1 MGGVERWAMAEQAS
15 FWEQPDLL
23 ALIDAASPASD
34 QGQGPAAERPRP
46 PAAEPSPPPGPAA
59 AQDLPSQPLP
69 PPARPALDTDSP
81 ESTAADSE
89 PAASLRS
96 ATVPSTAESSQA
108 VPPKPVTSASVESA
122 RAESPPVASRPSAPQ
137 PLAAV
142 AATATALVQG
152 AVDHRSVDQRSE
164 DQRSEDQR
172 SKDQRSLD
180 GGCGAGG
187 PLQSVPA
194 PDLSLAFQPP
204 EPAAEPPARRGGR
217 SQTAAAPTAVSPSA
231 AMLTVPVQTVPVL
244 APTPLAASPGLSLP
258 SCPERLLVL
267 DTETTAL
274 SRDQGQCIEVG
285 AVLFHVP
292 SRAVLMQVSFLLPC
306 PSNPAEPINGIA
318 AEVSRLNQPWQA
330 GLTCFEA
337 MVAAADAV
345 VAHNV
350 SFDRQWFGHGPL
362 PPLTKPWICSME
374 DIRWPAERHLRAT
387 PSVRDL
393 ALAYGI
399 PVWAAHRALTDCI
412 YLIQVFERSP
422 DLELLLQLALE
433 PRRLYR
439 ACLGYAERHRAKEA
453 GFRWNEPVRGAWCRR
468 LSEREVES
476 LSFVVEPVDPLDGVL
491 PRTA

>member
-1 MGGVERWAMAEQAS
+1 MAEQAS

-142 AATATALVQG
+142 AATARALVQG
-152 AVDHRSVDQRSE
+152 AVDHRSEDHRSE
-164 DQRSEDQR
+164 
-172 SKDQRSLD
+172 DQRSLD

-204 EPAAEPPARRGGR
+204 EPVAEPPARRGGR
-217 SQTAAAPTAVSPSA
+217 SQTAAAPTAASASA
-231 AMLTVPVQTVPVL
+231 AVLAAPMLTVPVL

>member
-1 MGGVERWAMAEQAS
+1 MEIPAPALPQVDR
-15 FWEQPDLL
+15 QPATL
-23 ALIDAASPASD
+23 
-34 QGQGPAAERPRP
+34 Q
-46 PAAEPSPPPGPAA
+46 AEPVVSLSG
-59 AQDLPSQPLP
+59 LP
-69 PPARPALDTDSP
+69 
-81 ESTAADSE
+81 
-89 PAASLRS
+89 
-96 ATVPSTAESSQA
+96 
-108 VPPKPVTSASVESA
+108 
-122 RAESPPVASRPSAPQ
+122 
-137 PLAAV
+137 
-142 AATATALVQG
+142 
-152 AVDHRSVDQRSE
+152 
-164 DQRSEDQR
+164 
-172 SKDQRSLD
+172 
-180 GGCGAGG
+180 GAGTR
-187 PLQSVPA
+187 A
-194 PDLSLAFQPP
+194 
-204 EPAAEPPARRGGR
+204 
-217 SQTAAAPTAVSPSA
+217 
-231 AMLTVPVQTVPVL
+231 
-244 APTPLAASPGLSLP
+244 LP

-468 LSEREVES
+468 LSEREVAS
-476 LSFVVEPVDPLDGVL
+476 LSFVVEPVDPLDGEL